1 MSKIFKKRVHRN
13 DNKNLPWT
21 FKRVRWV
28 APFPTTQET
37 TWNDIGF
44 RRVLCFFE
52 TSAGTNHFFV
62 KSTESIHHSSCS
74 NPFSDTS
81 LVIGMFILNNSRY
94 LTTSIAAIHLLSIC
108 YALEI
113 IYCVKG
119 TVFVLQHLLQPSFW
133 KVSVCSTELVAVM
146 FVWKVLC

>member
-1 MSKIFKKRVHRN
+1 MHLDGTDNISGNHLKWYRFSKGTVFLW
-13 DNKNLPWT
+13 NKCW
-21 FKRVRWV
+21 
-28 APFPTTQET
+28 QQS
-37 TWNDIGF
+37 
-44 RRVLCFFE
+44 FFL
-52 TSAGTNHFFV
+52 
-62 KSTESIHHSSCS
+62 KSTESIHHSTCS

-81 LVIGMFILNNSRY
+81 LVIGMHLLNNSRY
-94 LTTSIAAIHLLSIC
+94 LRTSIAAIHLLSIC